1 MTVMGAMGAAE
12 QADVIARW
20 NMTAAPYP
28 HDQCIHHLFEQ
39 QAARTPAGVALIHG
53 DERITY
59 EALNGRANRL
69 ARHLQRLGVGP
80 ETLVGLYMERS
91 PDAIVALLAILKAG
105 GAYVP
110 LDPSYPAERVAYMIE
125 DAAPA
130 ALVTR
135 EQRAAD
141 LPRPHAAW
149 DGRVVV
155 VDGVDAA
162 AIADESVENP
172 ASGVTAE
179 NAAYVIYTSGSTGQP
194 KGVVAPHH
202 ATINRL
208 HWMWQAYPFASGE
221 VCCQKTALSFADS
234 VWEIFGP
241 LSRGVP
247 VVVIPDA
254 ALKDADRFVEEL
266 AATEVTRLVL
276 VPSLLRLLLQTYPD
290 LRARLPRL
298 TLWVSSG
305 EALPAALCR
314 QFLQRLPDRALLNLY
329 GSSEVAAD
337 VTCYDTR
344 DWDGNSAVPIGRPIA
359 NTQLHLLDKQS
370 RPVEIGAIGELYVGG
385 AGLARGY
392 LRRPDLTAERF
403 VQNPFDPDPA
413 ARLYK
418 TGDLGRYRPDGVV
431 EYHGRNDQQVKVRG
445 YRVELGDIEAALA
458 AHPGVRESVV
468 VVRDGGTPAR
478 EEAEAGE
485 QRVVAYIVPDRA
497 REVTP
502 AALRDVVAARLPAYM
517 VPSAFVLLDALPL
530 TPNGKV
536 DRQALPAP
544 DAASMASRASGAL
557 VAPAT
562 PIQGRLVE
570 LWQDL
575 LRVRPIGVTDNFFD
589 LGAHSLLAVRLIAE
603 IERAFGK
610 RLALATLF
618 EEPTIARLAVALGD
632 DDANLTG
639 LAPVQPGAPGN
650 DRRPLYFVHGDFWAG
665 GFYTLNLAR
674 HVGADQPFYTFE
686 QHGLHDE
693 AVPPTIEEMAAHH
706 VRTLR
711 AHQPDGPYL
720 LGGHCSAGLI
730 AFEMARQ
737 LEEQGARV
745 DLLALVH
752 TAVESGHYATAR
764 RVVEPLGRLA
774 RLDDARRARLAESLG
789 ASLLRLDRLAR
800 MDRAERAAA
809 VRGKARGLPR
819 RGASARHGRNEA
831 AEAQAEAP
839 AEDMLD
845 QRLRARRQ
853 RVNAAYIRANRRY
866 VPRRYAGPVAL
877 FIAGDERA
885 DYGRDRT
892 MGWGATIDGTLDIQ
906 LVPGDHVTCVTDDA
920 HVRVVGEA
928 LRARIDRI

>member
-1 MTVMGAMGAAE
+1 MGAMGAVE

-28 HDQCIHHLFEQ
+28 YDQCMHQLFER

-53 DERITY
+53 DEQVTF
-59 EALNGRANRL
+59 EALNARANRL

-80 ETLVGLYMERS
+80 EALVGLYMERS
-91 PDAIVALLAILKAG
+91 PDAVVALLAILKAG

-110 LDPSYPAERVAYMIE
+110 LDPTYPAERVAYMIE
-125 DAAPA
+125 DAAPT

-135 EQRAAD
+135 EQLAAD
-141 LPRPHAAW
+141 LPRPHAAG

-155 VDGVDAA
+155 VDGADAA
-162 AIADESVENP
+162 AIADERAENP
-172 ASGVTAE
+172 ASAVTAE
-179 NAAYVIYTSGSTGQP
+179 NAAYVIYTSGSTGRP
-194 KGVVAPHH
+194 KGVVALHR
-202 ATINRL
+202 AAINRF
-208 HWMWQAYPFASGE
+208 HWMWQAYPFTAGE
-221 VCCQKTALSFADS
+221 VCCQKTALSFVDS

-241 LSRGVP
+241 LLQGIP

-254 ALKDADRFVEEL
+254 ALKDIGRFVEAL
-266 AATEVTRLVL
+266 AATGVTRLVL
-276 VPSLLRLLLQTYPD
+276 VPSLLRLLLQTVPD
-290 LRARLPRL
+290 LSTRLPRL

-314 QFLQRLPDRALLNLY
+314 QFLEHMPGRTLLNLY

-359 NTQLHLLDKQS
+359 NTQIHLLDERS

-385 AGLARGY
+385 AGLAHGY

-403 VQNPFDPDPA
+403 VQSPFDPDPA

-431 EYHGRNDQQVKVRG
+431 EYHGRDDQQVKVRG
-445 YRVELGDIEAALA
+445 HRVELGEIEAALA

-468 VVRDGGTPAR
+468 VVRDDGAPAR
-478 EEAEAGE
+478 EGAEEDE
-485 QRVVAYIVPDRA
+485 QRVVAYVVPDRA
-497 REVTP
+497 RAVTP
-502 AALRDVVAARLPAYM
+502 AALRDVVADRLPAYM

-536 DRQALPAP
+536 DRRALPAP
-544 DAASMASRASGAL
+544 DATSMASGPL

-562 PIQGRLVE
+562 PIQERLVE

-603 IERAFGK
+603 IERAFGT
-610 RLALATLF
+610 RLSLATLF
-618 EEPTIARLAVALGD
+618 EEPTITHLAAALGD
-632 DDANLTG
+632 ADADLTG
-639 LAPVQPGAPGN
+639 LVPVQPGAPGGG
-650 DRRPLYFVHGDFWAG
+650 RPPLYFVHGDFWAG
-665 GFYTLNLAR
+665 GFYTINLAR
-674 HVGADQPFYTFE
+674 HIGADQPFYAFE

-693 AVPPTIEEMAAHH
+693 AIPPTIEEMAAHH

-764 RVVEPLGRLA
+764 RVVAPLGALA
-774 RLDDARRARLAESLG
+774 RLDDARKEQLAEGLG
-789 ASLLRLDRLAR
+789 AFLPRLDRLAR
-800 MDRAERAAA
+800 MDRAERTAA
-809 VRGKARGLPR
+809 VRGKARGLLR
-819 RGASARHGRNEA
+819 RVVSAWRGGDEGVEA
-831 AEAQAEAP
+831 GVDAP
-839 AEDMLD
+839 AEDALD

-866 VPRRYAGPVAL
+866 TPWRYAGPVAL

-892 MGWGATIDGTLDIQ
+892 MGWGAALDGPLDIQ
-906 LVPGDHVTCVTDDA
+906 LIPGDHVSCVTDDA
-920 HVRVVGEA
+920 HVRVVAQA
-928 LRARIDRI
+928 LRARINRI